1 VKFHR
6 RWLAASLPLLWTAQ
20 PAMALEWELST
31 TTAKPAGLQWQMLP
45 ETTSNTAD
53 LAIKSNQSEINSS
66 DSTSAGNYTFNETA
80 YDENTVKTNT
90 LEIIPATSK
99 PYAPTQLVWEPV
111 AEADV
116 ITPEQVAAE
125 IPEPVD
131 LAKALANAILINRS
145 GPTYANYRALWRD
158 GDWLPQISNTVPVGF
173 GPQGFMAS
181 LNYRFID
188 CTTGAGRCSVPNSYQ
203 EWINNANTQG
213 DAYLNATIGFGD
225 SLKMFGVIISNT
237 TQGTAYSGPRSK
249 DGFLGGNMTGLH
261 IAKAFG
267 PDTSIRIG
275 VENLIRWDWPQADL
289 EKNAY
294 GVISQRIRLQSSDR
308 TWFKNLYLT
317 AGIGNGAFRPLD
329 EQVLAQI
336 AAQRAA
342 GCSTYGYQPRID
354 CTYEKRRW
362 AVQQANEFGSI
373 NPIGALGIEVF
384 NGFNLITEWSGRN
397 LNAGISIRPFPE
409 LGLIVTPMLEN
420 LLPNCDYGCHMSVP
434 GYAQGVPIPVNG
446 LTNRPRFSLQ
456 ASIEFKF

>member
-1 VKFHR
+1 
-6 RWLAASLPLLWTAQ
+6 
-20 PAMALEWELST
+20 MALEWELST
-31 TTAKPAGLQWQMLP
+31 TTAKPAALQWQLLQESP
-45 ETTSNTAD
+45 INTAD
-53 LAIKSNQSEINSS
+53 LPIKL
-66 DSTSAGNYTFNETA
+66 NYNFNENTD
-80 YDENTVKTNT
+80 DENTVITNS
-90 LEIIPATSK
+90 LEIIPAISN
-99 PYAPTQLVWEPV
+99 PYATTQLAWEPV
-111 AEADV
+111 AEADI

-125 IPEPVD
+125 IPKEINRD
-131 LAKALANAILINRS
+131 KAIANAVLINNHS

-173 GPQGFMAS
+173 GPQGVMAS
-181 LNYRFID
+181 LNYRSID
-188 CTTGAGRCSVPNSYQ
+188 CTTGAGRCSIPKNYQ

-225 SLKMFGVIISNT
+225 SLNWLGIIISNT

-294 GVISQRIRLQSSDR
+294 GVISQRIRLQSSDKN
-308 TWFKNLYLT
+308 WFKNLYLT
-317 AGIGNGAFRPLD
+317 AGLGNGAFRPLD

-354 CTYEKRRW
+354 CTSEKRRW
-362 AVQQANEFGSI
+362 AVQEANEFGTI

-420 LLPNCDYGCHMSVP
+420 LLPNCDYGCRMTVP
-434 GYAQGVPIPVNG
+434 GYTQGVPIPDNG